1 MRIPSPPPSSAPK
14 AAPSGGGGKAAAPAP
29 ASGGGKS
36 QACDAIRQY
45 VSSVAPGTNWA
56 FSPAP
61 DLSVD
66 KLGNFLRGVAS
77 WDTPFDP
84 LDTRR
89 LAFTLDVGE
98 RIEVDMMKIDGERM
112 DVSGLLS
119 GDPRFVVKRL
129 HPQSTVSGMGPGAG
143 AESASGLRMLYAQ
156 RDPHACEALTD
167 AGLLDWLL
175 DALAASA
182 PLGELLGLRTAT
194 VDFSVP
200 RFAQLIQTDRP
211 SHDFSSCI
219 TKRAYA
225 RPPAKKI
232 YRSLNGTRPTIASR
246 WTRRSLSS
254 CSPQR
259 AIRFWSPI
267 SRTRSPMTPPVR
279 SGTRWLTRRSHLI
292 ILMVRQ

>member
-211 SHDFSSCI
+211 SHDFFLVHNEEGV
-219 TKRAYA
+219 RAA
-225 RPPAKKI
+225 PGEENLPVTEWHPPDHRVTLDTPFFVVMLTAEG
-232 YRSLNGTRPTIASR
+232 YPLLVTYQSHPVTDDSP
-246 WTRRSLSS
+246 LSDLA
-254 CSPQR
+254 P
-259 AIRFWSPI
+259 A
-267 SRTRSPMTPPVR
+267 
-279 SGTRWLTRRSHLI
+279 G
-292 ILMVRQ
+292 

>member
-66 KLGNFLRGVAS
+66 KLGNFLRGTAS
-77 WDTPFDP
+77 WDAPFDP

-98 RIEVDMMKIDGERM
+98 RIDVDMMKIDGERM
-112 DVSGLLS
+112 EVSGLLA

-129 HPQSTVSGMGPGAG
+129 HPHSTISGMGIGTGMG
-143 AESASGLRMLYAQ
+143 AESTSGLRVLYAQ

-200 RFAQLIQTDRP
+200 RFAQIIQTDRP
-211 SHDFSSCI
+211 SHDFFLVHNEEGVRAALGEENLPVAEWHPPDHRVTLDTPFFVVMLTVDDYPLLVTYQAHPVEDVITSSD
-219 TKRAYA
+219 
-225 RPPAKKI
+225 
-232 YRSLNGTRPTIASR
+232 
-246 WTRRSLSS
+246 
-254 CSPQR
+254 
-259 AIRFWSPI
+259 
-267 SRTRSPMTPPVR
+267 
-279 SGTRWLTRRSHLI
+279 
-292 ILMVRQ
+292 